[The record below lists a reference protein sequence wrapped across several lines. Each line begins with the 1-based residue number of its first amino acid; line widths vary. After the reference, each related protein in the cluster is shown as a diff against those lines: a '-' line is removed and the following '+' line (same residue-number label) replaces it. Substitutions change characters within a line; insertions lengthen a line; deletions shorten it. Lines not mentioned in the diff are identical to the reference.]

1 MQETH
6 DNALEQAN
14 LIIRYF
20 LGAGNISV
28 SRRLLL
34 DLPERLA
41 SIDEPEDIAT
51 EYMHYRQL
59 FHVWDLFERI
69 AEITGADINELTKDI
84 RVAWLNEYKSLVDE
98 AYEKT
103 VKLFTTEWLVSDVTR
118 IDGDR
123 RRRELIRV
131 RQIFIPELAIRLH
144 SILYESR
151 IQFPKCVRINQSRF
165 VCLTWFC
172 RNLTR
177 SFELTNIVADSKHK
191 LYEDFVGG
199 NDLRL
204 GEYLAHVRQAVL
216 GGLEGGGSDPFRI
229 LIAAN

>member
-1 MQETH
+1 MLLRSIEWTSFMPETH

-28 SRRLLL
+28 SRRLLH
-34 DLPERLA
+34 DLPEQLA
-41 SIDEPEDIAT
+41 SIDKPEDIAT

-69 AEITGADINELTKDI
+69 GEITGIDITNEPTKDLKA
-84 RVAWLNEYKSLVDE
+84 AWLNEYKTLVDE

-103 VKLFTTEWLVSDVTR
+103 VKLFTTEWLVSDVAR
-118 IDGDR
+118 VAGDR

-144 SILYESR
+144 SILYQSR
-151 IQFPKCVRINQSRF
+151 TQFSKCVEINQNHF
-165 VCLTWFC
+165 FCLT
-172 RNLTR
+172 
-177 SFELTNIVADSKHK
+177 
-191 LYEDFVGG
+191 
-199 NDLRL
+199 
-204 GEYLAHVRQAVL
+204 
-216 GGLEGGGSDPFRI
+216 
-229 LIAAN
+229 